1 MHGHDNDDDDDDD
14 PSDPSMSLA
23 TVRSHIEGVLQFL
36 DQGPRDISNSNQLYP
51 MMREALSDIIE
62 KQLSCT
68 RLLSPRFFGLEHL
81 HPLSLLALHLHW
93 MLRQRPLPPH
103 LVAPLSC
110 HQLPHPPCLPMIWTV
125 KMKEQWMTLPSD
137 STTNS
142 CHPLFS
148 HLFLMVS
155 TR

>member
-68 RLLSPRFFGLEHL
+68 KQTSISLFFRPRT
-81 HPLSLLALHLHW
+81 PSSTQSSCPSSSLDVTPETPSTSSGSTTL
-93 MLRQRPLPPH
+93 
-103 LVAPLSC
+103 
-110 HQLPHPPCLPMIWTV
+110 
-125 KMKEQWMTLPSD
+125 LPSTASSSLPTYDLD
-137 STTNS
+137 SEDEGAMDDPS
-142 CHPLFS
+142 F
-148 HLFLMVS
+148 
-155 TR
+155 